1 MPLKVSRMQGGSPHT
16 SSESIS
22 DSFSSRIISG
32 SGVWGCASAM
42 SQRQLCPRTATAKSC
57 VKSLLSGLC
66 PTWDEQTG
74 KSCAA
79 VASSS
84 QQPSNRAVCK
94 VDTYTSRHRV
104 LANPIT
110 NPTVISII
118 SILFCLFFFFFQ
130 MCTNHLRKSLSRF
143 HRPVHLLSHWF
154 AATGVLRALCQKV
167 FFRRDECTCRISINE
182 RLC

>member
-1 MPLKVSRMQGGSPHT
+1 MPLKVSWMQGGSPHT
-16 SSESIS
+16 TSESIS

-118 SILFCLFFFFFQ
+118 SILFCLFFFSSRCVQITWENLWVGFIGLF
-130 MCTNHLRKSLSRF
+130 TSYPTGLLLR
-143 HRPVHLLSHWF
+143 
-154 AATGVLRALCQKV
+154 V
-167 FFRRDECTCRISINE
+167 F
-182 RLC
+182 